1 MQPSLPAAPQERIE
15 REPRQLDGPKPKRI
29 RRPYVRKVVTEE
41 ARKLFQAYVI
51 DFLEKYRTMNTWTI
65 AVKPGKANHLFFEIV
80 GKHGI
85 RFVEDLAEI
94 PDYVI
99 FDIAECL
106 KDIPKKRFI
115 QANFERR

>member
-41 ARKLFQAYVI
+41 ARELFQAYVI
-51 DFLEKYRTMNTWTI
+51 DFLEKYRTMDSWKI
-65 AVKPGKANHLFFEIV
+65 AVIPGKANHLFYEVV
-80 GKHGI
+80 GKYGI
-85 RFVEDLAEI
+85 QFVEDLAEI

-106 KDIPKKRFI
+106 KEVPKKRFI